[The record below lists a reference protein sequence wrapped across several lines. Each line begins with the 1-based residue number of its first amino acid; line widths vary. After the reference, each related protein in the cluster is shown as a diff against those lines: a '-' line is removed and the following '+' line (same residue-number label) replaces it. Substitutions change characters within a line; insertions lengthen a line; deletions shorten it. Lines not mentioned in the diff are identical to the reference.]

1 MKNGAMRRPLAA
13 DVSFVD
19 ASSPCDGDRP
29 ILGTVALETHG
40 CKLNQ
45 SDTETLARQF
55 QEAGYRLVAEGQ
67 PADIY
72 VVNSC
77 TVTHVADRKARQA
90 LRSARRRNPDA
101 TIVATGCYA
110 QRDPTAL
117 QKLQNID
124 FVIGNSDKP
133 LLVQT
138 ITAGRTESIRSTEPS
153 PSISHLPYSPGRSR
167 AMVKIQ
173 EGCNQ
178 VCAYCIVP
186 KVRGRERSI
195 PTSELV
201 AQVQLLES
209 EGYREVVLTGTQLG
223 SYGFDLLEEDLVSL
237 ISRLLR
243 ETSIPRIRVSSL
255 QAQEIT
261 PELLELWQDSR
272 LCPHFH
278 IPLQS
283 GADSVLQRMRRRY
296 TTAMFAEASQ
306 RVRSLVPASSVTT
319 DVIVGFP
326 GETETE
332 FHEGLAFA
340 RDVGFASM
348 HVFPYSRRPGTGAA
362 LMGEQ
367 VDEVA
372 KRERMGAMLA
382 VAEKLREEYAQE
394 SVGQVRPVL
403 WERAT
408 AKEGAGWR
416 FSGLTD
422 NYLRVTAASESNL
435 LNEITWARLDEAGPD
450 AIHCSVVDDS
460 TQSC

>member
-1 MKNGAMRRPLAA
+1 MRRPLAA
-13 DVSFVD
+13 DVSLRD
-19 ASSPCDGDRP
+19 ASSPFDDDRL
-29 ILGTVALETHG
+29 IRGTVALETHG

-45 SDTETLARQF
+45 SDTEALARQF

-90 LRSARRRNPDA
+90 LRAARRRNPAA
-101 TIVATGCYA
+101 TVVATGCYA

-117 QKLQNID
+117 QKLQSID

-133 LLVQT
+133 SLVKM
-138 ITAGRTESIRSTEPS
+138 IAADRIESIGSTESG

-195 PTSELV
+195 PTSDLV
-201 AQVQLLES
+201 AQVRSLES
-209 EGYREVVLTGTQLG
+209 AGYREVVLTGTQLG
-223 SYGFDLLEEDLVSL
+223 SYGFDLLGEDLVSL
-237 ISRLLR
+237 ISSLLR

-261 PELLELWQDSR
+261 LELLELWQDSR

-278 IPLQS
+278 VPLQN

-296 TTAMFAEASQ
+296 TTAMFAEALQ
-306 RVRSLVPASSVTT
+306 RVRHLVSGSSVTT

-326 GETETE
+326 GETEAE
-332 FHEGLAFA
+332 FDEGLVFA
-340 RDVGFASM
+340 RDMDFSSM

-362 LMGEQ
+362 HMGEQ

-372 KRERMGAMLA
+372 KRERMGAMLK
-382 VAEKLREEYAQE
+382 VAEESREEYAQG
-394 SVGQVRPVL
+394 SLGQVRSVL

-408 AKEGAGWR
+408 SRRDFDWR

-422 NYLRVTAASESNL
+422 NYLRVTADSPSDLVNQ
-435 LNEITWARLDEAGPD
+435 ITRARLIQAGPD
-450 AIHCSVVDDS
+450 AIHCRLVDGRS
-460 TQSC
+460 QNR